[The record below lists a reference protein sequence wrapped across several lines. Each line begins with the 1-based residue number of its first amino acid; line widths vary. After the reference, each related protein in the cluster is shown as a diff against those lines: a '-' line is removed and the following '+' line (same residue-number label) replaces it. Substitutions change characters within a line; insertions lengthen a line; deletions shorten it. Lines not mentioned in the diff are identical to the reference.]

1 MNWIVKVVGLPPI
14 RLVPMFASSCTLTF
28 TIVTQETVSWPT
40 VNFYIVMFEVLVM
53 NEYYCELE
61 IWVRGHS
68 RSLKLVPFKSLSTV
82 SYSPSIATG
91 RICSRL

>member
-40 VNFYIVMFEVLVM
+40 VNLFIVMFEIQMIQMQIQMLALNACDEWM
-53 NEYYCELE
+53 HLNAN
-61 IWVRGHS
+61 
-68 RSLKLVPFKSLSTV
+68 T
-82 SYSPSIATG
+82 
-91 RICSRL
+91 